1 MEQLNGT
8 LFSAAFAISIFGGVH
23 DLFTRRIPNW
33 LTFPAVGLGLAAQ
46 LWLSGWP
53 GLLDGVLGMLLGF
66 VLFFPIHVLGHM
78 GAGDVKL
85 QMAVG
90 TWMGWKL
97 CLYVAFG
104 AVILGGFYALLEVI
118 FRGRMRVVFRNG
130 YSFIRS
136 LLVPGLEIEKLK
148 IDEKRKFA
156 FGICIAGA
164 VAGVTYLRHVGSL
177 L

>member
-1 MEQLNGT
+1 MEQLSGNLT
-8 LFSAAFAISIFGGVH
+8 SAAFAISVLGGVH

-33 LTFPAVGLGLAAQ
+33 LTFPAVGLGLVAQ
-46 LWLSGWP
+46 LWFVGWV
-53 GLLDGVLGMLLGF
+53 GLLDGILGMLLGF
-66 VLFFPIHVLGHM
+66 VLFFPIYLTGNM

-90 TWMGWKL
+90 TWLGWKL

-104 AVILGGFYALLEVI
+104 AVFLGGAYALFEVI
-118 FRGRMRVVFRNG
+118 FRGRFIVVFRNG

-136 LLVPGLEIEKLK
+136 LLVPGLVIENLRV
-148 IDEKRKFA
+148 DEKRKFA

-164 VAGVTYLRHVGSL
+164 VGGVIYLRNAGKL
-177 L
+177 P

>member
-1 MEQLNGT
+1 MEQLSGT
-8 LFSAAFAISIFGGVH
+8 LSSAAFAIGIFGGVH

-33 LTFPAVGLGLAAQ
+33 LTFPAVALGLVAQ
-46 LWLSGWP
+46 VWIAGWA
-53 GLLDGVLGMLLGF
+53 GLLDGFLGLALGF
-66 VLFFPIHVLGHM
+66 VLFFPIYAFGHM

-104 AVILGGFYALLEVI
+104 AVILGGLYALLEVI
-118 FRGRMRVVFRNG
+118 FRGRLRAVFRNG
-130 YSFIRS
+130 YSFMRS
-136 LLVPGLEIEKLK
+136 LLVPGLEVEKLK
-148 IDEKRKFA
+148 VDEKRKFA

-164 VAGVTYLRHVGSL
+164 VAAVIYLQHGGKL
-177 L
+177 P